1 MSTPNETPT
10 VSDTPIFHPFPEPST
25 MPSGWDLSGFT
36 PDPTPVLSPQ
46 GAPVTPADD
55 APEA

>member
-1 MSTPNETPT
+1 MSTPNEPPNI
-10 VSDTPIFHPFPEPST
+10 SESPIFDPFPEPST

-36 PDPTPVLSPQ
+36 PDTQP
-46 GAPVTPADD
+46 APVPPADN